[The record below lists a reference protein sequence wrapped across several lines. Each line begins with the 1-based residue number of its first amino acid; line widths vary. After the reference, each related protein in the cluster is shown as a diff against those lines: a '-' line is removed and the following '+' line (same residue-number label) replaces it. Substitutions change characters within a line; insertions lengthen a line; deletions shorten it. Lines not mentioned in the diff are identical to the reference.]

1 MSSLS
6 FKSFLKKKKKS
17 SSSSNPPPVAEI
29 TGNINN
35 DNESVEHAIF
45 SSSSELS
52 SSSSRDS
59 IPTTSPYTDQQL
71 ENNNNNIATTANEE
85 NTRHNNDRRSSF
97 DSSARTLLD
106 DNISSI
112 NTLIP
117 GYESTYTRTL
127 GGDRNNRNNNRGSR
141 GNTNTNGWFYDE
153 EHARNLPIYA
163 SRFKSGTQ
171 VFESD
176 LAAKVSHTLTKKQPP
191 VQTTPSGSN
200 NSNIECPS
208 QNALSPSKSKGKGK
222 STSGRRFPPLFS
234 GNSASSTS
242 NQKSNNNNKNI
253 LSRKQST
260 PDILVA
266 ASNNSSNKTNSE
278 NKNKASTSE
287 QNTNNAIPTPPSLF
301 AQPHGAYLPFTRS
314 SQPFMTI
321 YKIGSPK
328 ASTTSGQILLSDV
341 VLEREIELGLT
352 LPPNNSSVPPYNNS
366 NSNNSNSNNNSNNA
380 LQSSINTSNNE
391 KVPLCKVWQHI
402 LPGSV
407 DKVKYVIEF
416 EPSVL
421 ESSADHD
428 LNREG
433 ERFIYRPQQ
442 ETITMINDGSN
453 RTTETYYNGQR
464 MRWYGTTGLAST
476 FGSGYFELRIVENPN
491 NNNNNNNNNNSTN
504 ITNSSQ
510 RPGLP
515 GRTASESSTA
525 SSTLKNIHEID
536 RRRPPIALYHN
547 VAAKPFE
554 SLRHRNRKV
563 GEFTIWEPGYA
574 YADIIVIMGL
584 VLREQEERK
593 DVEYQ
598 HVVENKMFF

>member
-71 ENNNNNIATTANEE
+71 ENNNIATTANEE

-200 NSNIECPS
+200 NSNIDGPF

-222 STSGRRFPPLFS
+222 STSGRRFPPLFL
-234 GNSASSTS
+234 GNGASSTS
-242 NQKSNNNNKNI
+242 NQKSNNNKNL

-260 PDILVA
+260 PDILVTT
-266 ASNNSSNKTNSE
+266 SNNSSNKTNSE
-278 NKNKASTSE
+278 NKNKVSTSE

-366 NSNNSNSNNNSNNA
+366 NNNSNNA
-380 LQSSINTSNNE
+380 SQSSINTSNNE

-491 NNNNNNNNNNSTN
+491 NNNNNNSSSTN